1 MHYGLDAN
9 VHFQWVPWLVCQAL
23 LEFFELFGSWIVRF
37 PTSSSSAFEANRKE
51 LIIHFSLLSR
61 LGKLARNLLE
71 LWFSSSSLLSVVRNL
86 CRCRW
91 RPPSIS
97 GRALPVPWQK
107 DKLLQVSKVTH
118 LVMNTAFI
126 QFSVGL
132 CLMQGWIFW
141 NSLAEKGFIHVSL
154 WLSIIPFLGVY
165 WWSLSL
171 LRMLKPYTFPKS
183 HGKSGI
189 NYETRK
195 HLPCGT
201 SHPGSGRGPAQI
213 SHVFLMTLVL

>member
-71 LWFSSSSLLSVVRNL
+71 LWYSSSLLSVVRNL

-91 RPPSIS
+91 RPPSIR
-97 GRALPVPWQK
+97 GRALPFPWKK
-107 DKLLQVSKVTH
+107 DELLQVSKVTD

-126 QFSVGL
+126 QLSAGL
-132 CLMQGWIFW
+132 FLMQGWTW
-141 NSLAEKGFIHVSL
+141 NPLAEKGFVHVLL
-154 WLSIIPFLGVY
+154 WLSMIPFLGV
-165 WWSLSL
+165 L
-171 LRMLKPYTFPKS
+171 LVEFIFAKNAKAL
-183 HGKSGI
+183 H
-189 NYETRK
+189 
-195 HLPCGT
+195 
-201 SHPGSGRGPAQI
+201 I
-213 SHVFLMTLVL
+213 S